1 MQPFHNIGSYAA
13 VLFNTMF
20 AILSTVTLVGI
31 VFVTRPQQVLHNI
44 PPNWWFPLML
54 IMVPSQAACQY
65 LTWKTIFN
73 REVPSPLEISRNQP
87 ALPTFLRAPV
97 ALLWATNFLIGF
109 IISVSLYKPNPGK
122 NAGFGLLILVAF
134 ITFAL
139 TTAANVYLM
148 LLARTTTSNQS
159 LIQLTWRFRIVID
172 VVIAVTAVIYYK
184 IAF

>member
-1 MQPFHNIGSYAA
+1 MQPFRNIGYYAA

-31 VFVTRPQQVLHNI
+31 VFVTRPQQVLHNV
-44 PPNWWFPLML
+44 PPNWWIPLML

-65 LTWKTIFN
+65 LTWKTIFS
-73 REVPSPLEISRNQP
+73 REVPSPLDISRNQP
-87 ALPTFLRAPV
+87 ALPTLLRTPV
-97 ALLWATNFLIGF
+97 ALLWAANFLIGF
-109 IISVSLYKPNPGK
+109 VIAVSLYKPNPGK
-122 NAGFGLLILVAF
+122 NIELDVLILVAF

-148 LLARTTTSNQS
+148 LFARTATSNEKV
-159 LIQLTWRFRIVID
+159 IHLTWRFRIVID
-172 VVIAVTAVIYYK
+172 VVIAVTAIVYYK